1 MDFLRKSV
9 EQYDE
14 LERRHAKLQKKYIRL
29 KAKKVTLEENCD
41 KVHRKKSVVNQERN
55 QLEDQLE
62 SLQRELDE
70 CIQDKTELRYEL
82 TECELSNEGLQG
94 KLRDMEYA
102 KDLMENA
109 RDSVLKTLA
118 SVETDNSELKAE
130 LLSADEELKTTQL
143 DYESM
148 GKEKEKVEDELYDLK
163 RAFANTLEDM
173 EALKAD
179 KKKLEDAHALLKR
192 QHAELE
198 IEHDAELRNVI
209 SDACSDS
216 SSMAKANDKLEDELY
231 DLKRAHESALQ
242 WIETLRNDKKKMGE
256 EQDALKRQYTEL
268 ELQLC
273 AKEESVQS
281 EKEHCLHLQA
291 CLDEAE
297 MKIDELKAER
307 KALKKE
313 RRR

>member
-1 MDFLRKSV
+1 MDFLRESV
-9 EQYDE
+9 EQYDD
-14 LERRHAKLQKKYIRL
+14 LDRRHVKLQKKYIKL
-29 KAKKVTLEENCD
+29 KAKLASLENCD
-41 KVHRKKSVVNQERN
+41 KPHRKKSAIQERT
-55 QLEDQLE
+55 QLEDQLT
-62 SLQRELDE
+62 SLQQDLDE
-70 CIQDKTELRYEL
+70 CIQDKTDLRYEL

-109 RDSVLKTLA
+109 RDSIEATLA
-118 SVETDNSELKAE
+118 LVETDNQELKAE
-130 LLSADEELKTTQL
+130 LRNVEEDLKNSNL
-143 DYESM
+143 EYASL
-148 GKEKEKVEDELYDLK
+148 EKEAGKLEDELFDVK
-163 RAFANTLEDM
+163 RANTNLLMDI

-179 KKKLEDAHALLKR
+179 KKEVEDAHALLKR

-198 IEHDAELRNVI
+198 IEHDAELRHVI

-242 WIETLRNDKKKMGE
+242 WIETLRNDKKKVEE
-256 EQDALKRQYTEL
+256 EQDVLKRQYTEL

-297 MKIDELKAER
+297 MKIEELKAER